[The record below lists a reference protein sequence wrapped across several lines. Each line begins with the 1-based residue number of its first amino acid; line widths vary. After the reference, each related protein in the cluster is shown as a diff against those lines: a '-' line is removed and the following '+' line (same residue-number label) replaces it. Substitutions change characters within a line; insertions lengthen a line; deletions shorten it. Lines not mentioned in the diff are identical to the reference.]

1 MKNLEELES
10 NLNILEV
17 RIYDLSTV
25 LSTLI
30 DLLDARGL
38 INPKSAGLLQVIIN
52 EELNNV

>member
-10 NLNILEV
+10 NLNILKD